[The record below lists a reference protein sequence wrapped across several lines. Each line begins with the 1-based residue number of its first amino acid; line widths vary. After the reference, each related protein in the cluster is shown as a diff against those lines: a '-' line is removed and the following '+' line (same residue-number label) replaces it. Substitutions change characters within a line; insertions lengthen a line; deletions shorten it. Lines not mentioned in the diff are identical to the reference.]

1 MKLRIIFMIFIF
13 IFINSQTY
21 EIFSF
26 DQAIQ
31 IINNV
36 EYTQKDYNNMI
47 KYIKDLF
54 IKYYVYLDIKKNLL
68 FL

>member
-13 IFINSQTY
+13 IFINSQTH